1 MSNPYGK
8 YNGNELE
15 YVTRALNS
23 ESEDGG
29 GYPWVTKF
37 EEKFCELSGAKY
49 AIAVNSATSG
59 LHAALVAAG
68 VGKDDEVI
76 QPALTVIMN
85 SLVTL
90 EVGAIPVYVDIDPYT
105 WNITAETIES
115 KITSKTKAIFA
126 VSLFGLPL
134 DIAPIIKLAKKHNLI
149 VIDDSAETLCG
160 EYDGKFAGT
169 HADIAV
175 YSFENK
181 KHLSSG
187 SEGGVVITNNE
198 ELAVKVRKFSG
209 IGYKNLTATAGR
221 TSLAS
226 SVFQSPNYERHDV
239 VGLNYRM
246 NAITAAVGLAQ
257 LERAE
262 HLVQRRICIGEMFNR
277 AVQDCTWIKPQGRLE
292 NANHTYYTY
301 AFLYEG
307 ESKKGVDWHHFYNMY
322 KKLGGDGFY
331 AAWKNPY
338 LEPVLKGKTI
348 GKIKLQEGLCE
359 VAEDYQTKIM
369 LFKTNYRDLSQAK
382 KNCDLLR
389 ELIEKIGK

>member
-1 MSNPYGK
+1 MSNACGK

-15 YVTRALNS
+15 YVTRALDS

-37 EEKFCELSGAKY
+37 EEKFSELSGAKY

-68 VGKDDEVI
+68 VSKDDEVI

-90 EVGAIPVYVDIDPYT
+90 EVGAVPIYADIDPFT
-105 WNITAETIES
+105 WNITAETIEN
-115 KITSKTKAIFA
+115 KITEKTKVIMA

-134 DIAPIIKLAKKHNLI
+134 DMQPIMNLAKKYNLI

-160 EYDGKFAGT
+160 EYNGNFAGT
-169 HADIAV
+169 HADMAV

-181 KHLSSG
+181 KHMSSG
-187 SEGGVVITNNE
+187 SEGGMIITNSE
-198 ELAVKVRKFSG
+198 ELAIKARKFSG

-257 LERAE
+257 LERAA

-277 AVQDCTWIKPQGRLE
+277 AVENCTWITPQGRLA

-307 ESKKGVDWHHFYNMY
+307 ESIKGVEWHQFYNMY
-322 KKLGGDGFY
+322 KELGGDGFY

-348 GKIKLQEGLCE
+348 GKIQLEEGLCD
-359 VAEDYQTKIM
+359 VAEKYQKKIM

-382 KNCDLLR
+382 RNCDILKK
-389 ELIEKIGK
+389 LIEKIGI